1 MSSNPDLPNIA
12 WKELQ
17 VGRLLGQGKFGEV
30 YLGTWQGRQV
40 AVKKLLLQNLPASMV
55 KDFENETKIMAECS
69 SCCADSEA
77 LCHLHGKRP
86 LRHGDGVC
94 PKRITL

>member
-1 MSSNPDLPNIA
+1 MSSNSNLPNIA

-40 AVKKLLLQNLPASMV
+40 AVKKLLLQNLPASMA
-55 KDFENETKIMAECS
+55 KDFENES
-69 SCCADSEA
+69 QNYGRLFQLRSDSEA
-77 LCHLHGKRP
+77 LCRLHGKLTTTP
-86 LRHGDGVC
+86 W
-94 PKRITL
+94 